1 MTLNGAL
8 LYLDQCFIH
17 LSLEKLPLAADGNRC
32 RDPQSDIMWTEFKRD
47 VHQIPTLRTQGIL
60 QKGRQKSVRASG
72 NGGHQQSKDFG
83 IT

>member
-47 VHQIPTLRTQGIL
+47 VH
-60 QKGRQKSVRASG
+60 
-72 NGGHQQSKDFG
+72 
-83 IT
+83 